1 MAAETAFQ
9 GPMVPIPANRSPAG
23 LCLSGYTV
31 KATDARSA
39 IIETLDTAKEGR
51 GKHADGKGR
60 ICPPSRGNIGETPQ
74 GSRVFNTG
82 ASSPWLSQPGLTFS
96 A

>member
-1 MAAETAFQ
+1 
-9 GPMVPIPANRSPAG
+9 VPIPANRSPAG

-39 IIETLDTAKEGR
+39 IIVTLDTAEEGR

-60 ICPPSRGNIGETPQ
+60 ICPPSRGNIGETPKAQ
-74 GSRVFNTG
+74 EFLILLGF
-82 ASSPWLSQPGLTFS
+82 PGRFMREISKETAAPILQ
-96 A
+96 